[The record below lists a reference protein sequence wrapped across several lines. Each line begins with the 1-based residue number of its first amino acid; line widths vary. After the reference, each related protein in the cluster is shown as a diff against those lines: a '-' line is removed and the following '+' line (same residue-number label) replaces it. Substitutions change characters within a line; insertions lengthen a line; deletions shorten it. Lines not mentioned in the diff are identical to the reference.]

1 MVVKAAVVQAEP
13 EWLDLQA
20 SVQKTC
26 RFIGDAASHGAQ
38 IIAFPELWVP
48 GYPGWIWSRPM
59 DPVLNV
65 EFVKNSLVVDSPE
78 MDVIRKCAAEN
89 EMVVCLGF
97 SERSGGT
104 VYIAQSTINSDGSLL
119 VARRKLKPIHMERTV
134 FGDGHGP
141 SLCNVAQTPVGR
153 VGALSCGEHYNPL
166 LKYHTFAQGEEIHVA
181 AWPPVMPHP
190 GGKHSYSMSQEAV
203 EAASRVYSM
212 ESQAFT
218 LHSTTVI
225 STKGVEKLG
234 TAHGMVFN
242 TPGGGASAIFGPDG
256 RKLTNN
262 LPLTEEG
269 IVYATLDFDD
279 QIKEKGLLDCCGHC
293 SRPDLL
299 WLVSNTEEQKSVR
312 SA

>member
-20 SVQKTC
+20 SIRKTC
-26 RFIGDAASHGAQ
+26 RFIQDAANEGAQ
-38 IIAFPELWVP
+38 IIAFSELWVP
-48 GYPGWIWSRPM
+48 GYPGWILSRPM

-78 MDVIRKCAAEN
+78 MEAIRKCAADN

-104 VYIAQSTINSDGSLL
+104 LYIAQCTINSDGSLL

-141 SLCNVAQTPVGR
+141 SLRNVAQTPVGR
-153 VGALSCGEHYNPL
+153 VGALSCGVR
-166 LKYHTFAQGEEIHVA
+166 EEIHVA

-203 EAASRVYSM
+203 EAASRIYSV
-212 ESQAFT
+212 ESQTFT

-225 STKGVEKLG
+225 SEKGINKLG
-234 TAHGMVFN
+234 TAHGMVFDA
-242 TPGGGASAIFGPDG
+242 PGGGASAIFAPDG
-256 RKLTNN
+256 RKLTKD

-269 IVYATLDFDD
+269 IVYAHLDFDH
-279 QIKEKGLLDCCGHC
+279 QIKEKSLLDCCGHC

-299 WLVSNTEEQKSVR
+299 WLVSNMEEQKSVR